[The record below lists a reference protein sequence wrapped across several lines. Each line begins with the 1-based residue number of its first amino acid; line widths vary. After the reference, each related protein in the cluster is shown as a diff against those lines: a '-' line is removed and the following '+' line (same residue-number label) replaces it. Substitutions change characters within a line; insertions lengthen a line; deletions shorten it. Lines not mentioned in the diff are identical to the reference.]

1 LKLLTPTTGVK
12 ASSNTIGLRISKLSL
27 VYLGS
32 TSGTSFQGA
41 IGLDVANI
49 SYSLVDDVGIYGFF
63 TGVSMTASPEGPYLV
78 GFEDVYINGA
88 GPGLGCT
95 GYFASYNYLIG
106 SANGC
111 WIERGQVKSC
121 DYGIWWNGVEL
132 CTVHNLALEG
142 NYKNHV
148 RMDGDCGSNRV
159 HVGYW
164 EIDPPSTGMFLINGS
179 VDFASNVFEYVSRN
193 DGSVVID
200 PASVLAN
207 NVVVASEG
215 QSVTSGSS
223 IELTAPTIEL
233 TAPTI
238 DVVGT
243 SNVSIESDSQTLLI
257 VGGYV
262 TTFTDSYISTTLGS
276 FEFAG
281 SGSAEI
287 FIAPSVSDVAPGNL
301 EFLAGRPF
309 ASATTYKSPGN
320 IVYTIPSP
328 VSGGTAGKHSFV
340 VSNSETVSIGSTGL
354 VVNAFFWLKTPV
366 LALAGG
372 TAPTVT
378 THSGDA
384 GAVTLATGSC
394 DQAGTLTIIASSN
407 AAANGSIQLTFGTA
421 FSQNGVSVFL
431 DLVDYSGTWQVSAS
445 KKITAQSNSGFTL
458 EWINASTS
466 LSAGSMYQIN
476 YLVMPR

>member
-111 WIERGQVKSC
+111 WIERGQVTSC

-164 EIDPPSTGMFLINGS
+164 EIDPPSTGMFIINGS

-223 IELTAPTIEL
+223 IELTAPTI
-233 TAPTI
+233 

-243 SNVSIESDSQTLLI
+243 SIVSIEGDTVYI
-257 VGGYV
+257 VGG
-262 TTFTDSYISTTLGS
+262 
-276 FEFAG
+276 AG
-281 SGSAEI
+281 VQA
-287 FIAPSVSDVAPGNL
+287 
-301 EFLAGRPF
+301 
-309 ASATTYKSPGN
+309 K
-320 IVYTIPSP
+320 
-328 VSGGTAGKHSFV
+328 GT
-340 VSNSETVSIGSTGL
+340 
-354 VVNAFFWLKTPV
+354 
-366 LALAGG
+366 
-372 TAPTVT
+372 
-378 THSGDA
+378 
-384 GAVTLATGSC
+384 
-394 DQAGTLTIIASSN
+394 
-407 AAANGSIQLTFGTA
+407 
-421 FSQNGVSVFL
+421 
-431 DLVDYSGTWQVSAS
+431 
-445 KKITAQSNSGFTL
+445 
-458 EWINASTS
+458 
-466 LSAGSMYQIN
+466 
-476 YLVMPR
+476 